1 MMFRHGL
8 EYEPVFTTPSQLVLH
23 GLNPWNQVL
32 ETVNTWSFHHQVF
45 LSDFVSVELQHHWI
59 DIPSSTK
66 RKVGITKPELWWSL
80 DARYL
85 ASSTVSPSWNGM
97 GDCKLNQR
105 KVFFVFFFRR
115 ICFLGCSIL
124 WRPNMFMTDDERQGS
139 WIMSFE
145 KPLKSNC
152 KIWIFGNVESVD
164 NRYHFSKMRRIKSTN
179 NDSCCFMLSWIRFG
193 RFKLPSFAFTL
204 LGQDNA

>member
-45 LSDFVSVELQHHWI
+45 PSDFVSVELQHHWI

-105 KVFFVFFFRR
+105 RVFFCVLFSENLVFRLFH
-115 ICFLGCSIL
+115 S
-124 WRPNMFMTDDERQGS
+124 
-139 WIMSFE
+139 
-145 KPLKSNC
+145 LKTKHVYDRWWKTRVMNHEFW
-152 KIWIFGNVESVD
+152 K
-164 NRYHFSKMRRIKSTN
+164 T
-179 NDSCCFMLSWIRFG
+179 
-193 RFKLPSFAFTL
+193 P
-204 LGQDNA
+204 